1 MKYVLSPGYTNS
13 GPDHWQTHLENTYTS
28 FERIIHDNWDF
39 VDRERWVQEIENTL
53 CLLDDEIIVIGH
65 SCGSN
70 AIAQLANTDSPHKF
84 KVKAAVLVAPANVDD
99 KHLPPDIT
107 AQSPLPYNKLPFPTL
122 VIGSDNDPFMSLK
135 VLEDLAE
142 AWGAELTVL
151 PSAGHIA
158 SSDGYGV
165 WPEVAELIEEF
176 TKTSLQKK

>member
-1 MKYVLSPGYTNS
+1 M
-13 GPDHWQTHLENTYTS
+13 
-28 FERIIHDNWDF
+28 
-39 VDRERWVQEIENTL
+39 
-53 CLLDDEIIVIGH
+53 
-65 SCGSN
+65 
-70 AIAQLANTDSPHKF
+70 
-84 KVKAAVLVAPANVDD
+84 APANVDD